1 MHALIVYQNRHCL
14 HRHYFAGL
22 RSALE
27 GLPQE
32 MKKAVHQMLEQGM
45 VAFPGVL
52 VNHLVEEMVV
62 HQVVGTV
69 NHWEGIVACH
79 FGQER
84 ASEAY
89 LCHFQGLFTG

>member
-32 MKKAVHQMLEQGM
+32 MKKAVHQMLEREM

-52 VNHLVEEMVV
+52 VNHLAEEMVV
-62 HQVVGTV
+62 HQVVGMV
-69 NHWEGIVACH
+69 DRWGEIVACR
-79 FGQER
+79 FDQEM
-84 ASEAY
+84 ALEAY
-89 LCHFQGLFTG
+89 LCHLQGLFTG